1 MGLRISRHARAH
13 IEKGR
18 TTVRPPSP
26 DEQAVVAA
34 IAGHGPVQGIG
45 LDVLITLE
53 AVRQLAEQGN
63 KAAKWLYDEER
74 KRLGLQ

>member
-18 TTVRPPSP
+18 TTVRPPNP
-26 DEQAVVAA
+26 DEQSVVAA
-34 IAGHGPVQGIG
+34 IAGHGPIQGVP

-63 KAAKWLYDEER
+63 KAAAWLYDTER
-74 KRLGLQ
+74 KKLGLQ

>member
-18 TTVRPPSP
+18 STVRPPSP
-26 DEQAVVAA
+26 DEQAVVDA
-34 IAGHGPVQGIG
+34 IAGHGPIQGVP

-53 AVRQLAEQGN
+53 AVRQLADQGN
-63 KAAKWLYDEER
+63 KAAKWLYETEKR
-74 KRLGLQ
+74 KLGLQ